1 MIYYISQKK
10 DTVQRYSTFKQDQK
24 GYVWIHDERF
34 MGLLSPAC
42 GVAAK
47 DWAAGIFIQASFCVW
62 LSRGTEDSNTFVG
75 QLIRCGDLGS
85 CDDCI
90 SIFTT

>member
-1 MIYYISQKK
+1 
-10 DTVQRYSTFKQDQK
+10 
-24 GYVWIHDERF
+24 
-34 MGLLSPAC
+34 MGSLRRIGQL
-42 GVAAK
+42 VF
-47 DWAAGIFIQASFCVW
+47 FIQASFCVW